1 MCFCVCKESNILVQ
15 RSTDPKLSLRAGQD
29 RGARHWKMLIV
40 QDGSAHSARALSST
54 PTATGRAHLAHPRH
68 GSPAPRLTR
77 TSRTRATAHPLSS
90 CLLAI
95 VCSTCGA
102 LSGPST
108 RWFVGDHCCTPTKA
122 LSASIFK
129 LRKSRRFRRHHL
141 WHRGRAGP
149 TRGSLRFPSWKR
161 RAQRQLSVKAACAA
175 KSSFSQ
181 AGPRAVTSPCVS
193 QSSQP

>member
-1 MCFCVCKESNILVQ
+1 VPDDASN
-15 RSTDPKLSLRAGQD
+15 
-29 RGARHWKMLIV
+29 WKMLIV

-108 RWFVGDHCCTPTKA
+108 RWFVGDHCRRCRRRSSCCKSQGGLGTSSLAPRSSGSDPRFLALPELEKARTKTA
-122 LSASIFK
+122 E
-129 LRKSRRFRRHHL
+129 HQ
-141 WHRGRAGP
+141 GRVCSQEQFFAG
-149 TRGSLRFPSWKR
+149 REL
-161 RAQRQLSVKAACAA
+161 
-175 KSSFSQ
+175 
-181 AGPRAVTSPCVS
+181 
-193 QSSQP
+193 

>member
-1 MCFCVCKESNILVQ
+1 MLSHIHCHVRGQPLAKAIAISKWLATNVRGEQGKTAVPDDASN
-15 RSTDPKLSLRAGQD
+15 
-29 RGARHWKMLIV
+29 WNMLIV
-40 QDGSAHSARALSST
+40 QDGSAHSARVLSST

-68 GSPAPRLTR
+68 GSPALFM
-77 TSRTRATAHPLSS
+77 L
-90 CLLAI
+90 
-95 VCSTCGA
+95 
-102 LSGPST
+102 
-108 RWFVGDHCCTPTKA
+108 VGDSVLDMRRAQRPEYS
-122 LSASIFK
+122 LVRGRS